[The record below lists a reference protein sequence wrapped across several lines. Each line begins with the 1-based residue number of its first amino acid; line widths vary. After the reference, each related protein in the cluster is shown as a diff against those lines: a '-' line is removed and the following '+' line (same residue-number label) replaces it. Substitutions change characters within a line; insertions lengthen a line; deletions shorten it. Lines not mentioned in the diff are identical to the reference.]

1 MKYLVIA
8 YVVIACIGGGDV
20 AAGLLLILIL
30 RAW

>member
-20 AAGLLLILIL
+20 AACLFLVLML